1 MQKHS
6 TSVYWKRPLGRG
18 PHHEGNGRL
27 HAHECEIP
35 AQCSQD
41 PQGCQTSEVQFQ
53 GVKRN
58 LFKIWLCYEFLSDD
72 EFIV

>member
-53 GVKRN
+53 GVKKN
-58 LFKIWLCYEFLSDD
+58 LFKILLCYEFLSDD